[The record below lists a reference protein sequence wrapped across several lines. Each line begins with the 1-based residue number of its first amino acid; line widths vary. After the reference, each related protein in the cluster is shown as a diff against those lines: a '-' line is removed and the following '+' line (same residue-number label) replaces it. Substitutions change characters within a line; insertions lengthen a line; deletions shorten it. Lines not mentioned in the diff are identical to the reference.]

1 MESFTIKYDIDD
13 LKSSSNEAADKT
25 KSEGEKSS
33 NYVVSRKKAC
43 ICHRMARLFSDLLSN
58 EDEGDEDKTS
68 KKKPSQ
74 CGDETDEGAGRH
86 LESIY
91 HEIKLLRKYQVDLDT
106 KFNLLLTKLTYSSN
120 NQQEVGGGGGGGCAG
135 SGNSNV
141 KQNRQLQTRHHPI
154 PNNNRSL
161 QTAANHQSQQ
171 HQLNNVNSNL
181 VRMNN
186 SNNGG
191 NKLVND
197 NHLTLTGAKKR
208 KLNSANSFGYLCY
221 IFYCLYIN
229 IKSSK

>member
-13 LKSSSNEAADKT
+13 LKSSSNEADKT
-25 KSEGEKSS
+25 KTNNES
-33 NYVVSRKKAC
+33 VSRKKAC

-58 EDEGDEDKTS
+58 ENDEEEDKTS
-68 KKKPSQ
+68 KKKPSH

-106 KFNLLLTKLTYSSN
+106 KFNLLLTKLTY
-120 NQQEVGGGGGGGCAG
+120 NQQEVGVGGGAG
-135 SGNSNV
+135 SGNNNV

-154 PNNNRSL
+154 PNNNRS
-161 QTAANHQSQQ
+161 TTANHQSQQ
-171 HQLNNVNSNL
+171 QQLNNVNSNL

-186 SNNGG
+186 SINSG

-208 KLNSANSFGYLCY
+208 KLNSSNSFGYLCY
-221 IFYCLYIN
+221 IFILFIYFLLLP
-229 IKSSK
+229 